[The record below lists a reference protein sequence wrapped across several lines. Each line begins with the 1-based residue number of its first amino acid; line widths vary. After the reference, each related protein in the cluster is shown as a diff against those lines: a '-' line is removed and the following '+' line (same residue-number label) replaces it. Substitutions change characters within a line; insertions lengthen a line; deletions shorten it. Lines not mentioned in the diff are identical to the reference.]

1 MDPVS
6 AEEFGKVLSQ
16 AGLQEADP
24 SIGIGR
30 ELSFTDGPSRT
41 IVVHLGTDDPA
52 EYFRKITNRVLSLEN
67 DWLLVPRHGSVSG
80 LRLLP
85 NGKAAAAIRFTI
97 TERAALSE
105 YLCTRPMDIGA
116 ISCDLY
122 ALSGSGKT
130 LLTWDHHTE
139 DDGLCVQLQRVSDA
153 TALLTYLNEF
163 GAELNLFYAEKGT
176 RRPDV

>member
-1 MDPVS
+1 
-6 AEEFGKVLSQ
+6 
-16 AGLQEADP
+16 
-24 SIGIGR
+24 
-30 ELSFTDGPSRT
+30 
-41 IVVHLGTDDPA
+41 
-52 EYFRKITNRVLSLEN
+52 
-67 DWLLVPRHGSVSG
+67 
-80 LRLLP
+80 
-85 NGKAAAAIRFTI
+85 
-97 TERAALSE
+97 
-105 YLCTRPMDIGA
+105 MDIGA